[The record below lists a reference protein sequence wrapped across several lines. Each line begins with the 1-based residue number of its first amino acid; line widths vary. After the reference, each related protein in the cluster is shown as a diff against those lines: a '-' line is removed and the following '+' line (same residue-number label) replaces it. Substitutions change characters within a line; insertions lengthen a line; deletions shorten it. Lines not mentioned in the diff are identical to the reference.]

1 MKPRRMLSPWIAGV
15 ILLALLASGSR
26 TASAAPASD
35 VTTDQATIDFPNT
48 VTFRLQVTS
57 AAKIA
62 SVVLEYGDAEQTC
75 GQVIARAFPQI
86 TPGTSVSADW
96 TWDMRQS
103 GSLPPGAQI
112 WWRWRIT
119 DNTGQETVTDQKS
132 ITWLDS
138 VHAWQTLTRGD
149 IRLHWYNESQNF
161 GQQLLDAAVSGMS
174 RVEQQAGLSN
184 DQPIDLYVYAN
195 YDDMHAAVLY
205 EESWT
210 GGQAF
215 PGQNIVIIGIERSLL
230 DWGKSAEVHE
240 LTHVL
245 VGHLTFTCL
254 GSVPTWLNEGLAMY
268 SQGALDAQFQM
279 PLDQAIRQDTLISV
293 QSLTGPFPADA
304 NQANLA
310 YGESDSLVTF
320 LLSTYGKSKMTA
332 LLLALRDGNTP
343 DQALTS
349 VYGFNSQ
356 GLENAWR
363 KSVGA
368 PTAPI
373 SANPT
378 AIPTPTFVPTIVP
391 VSGVLPAIT
400 PTAFT
405 IPPTPTPAKF
415 VPTMPPL
422 SLTLIL
428 VFTCCAMGLVVGVLV
443 LAFVLAA
450 QNRKGGKNEKGS

>member
-1 MKPRRMLSPWIAGV
+1 MLSPWIAGV

-26 TASAAPASD
+26 IASAAPASD

-119 DNTGQETVTDQKS
+119 DNTGQETVTDRKT

-138 VHAWQTLTRGD
+138 VHPWQTLTKGD

-320 LLSTYGKSKMTA
+320 LLSTYGQSKMTA

>member
-1 MKPRRMLSPWIAGV
+1 MLSPWIAGV

>member
-320 LLSTYGKSKMTA
+320 LLSTYGQSKMTA